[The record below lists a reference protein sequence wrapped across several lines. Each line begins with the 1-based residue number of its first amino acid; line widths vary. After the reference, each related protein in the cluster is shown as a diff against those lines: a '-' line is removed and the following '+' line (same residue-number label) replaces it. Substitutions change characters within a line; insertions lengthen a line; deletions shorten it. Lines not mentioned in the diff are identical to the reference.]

1 MSGRQSA
8 SVRDRALG
16 RARYAADLAP
26 TDACLVDVVR
36 SPHPHA
42 RVRSIDTAAA
52 LRLPGVLDVLTPEFF
67 GDIRIGRLIADEP
80 ALATTARYVGDA
92 IAAVA
97 AVDRESLLAGIAAL
111 DIDYEPLPHA
121 ATMGAAR
128 SLPVDIHETAP
139 GNITSAF
146 SCERGDWE
154 EVASRVVEWAE
165 GTFELAPVPHAYL
178 EPRATFV
185 RVVDGLLELV
195 TGSHFPSALEEDY
208 REIIESWGADL
219 RIITPEIGGSFGAKW
234 EHPSH
239 LVCLAFAHRLGRDV
253 SMITPRRDDMIAGR
267 VRLGMRLTVAIGA
280 DADGRLIAKRS
291 FVEADNGAYSG
302 HGPSVTISAA
312 VRADNL
318 YRYEAV
324 RATAELIYTNTMP
337 SECFRGFGHPQAA
350 FAQEQ
355 LIDELAAR
363 LGFSPA
369 DMRRHNVVAAGD
381 TGVHGWEIGSS
392 GIQSC
397 ISEIE
402 ARIDRHRSTHPATDP
417 GDRFQTGYGFATCIH
432 GISSRAYDPRFD
444 RDEVMLTPGA
454 DGIIT
459 INSGEVEI
467 GCGTNEV
474 LLTIVSEELEIP
486 RDRLRVVFGDTER
499 GPYGL
504 GNFASRTTLVAGRAA
519 KDACRRLRERCAAI
533 APELGLT
540 PGRAIDEV
548 IDAAAASARVG
559 EIAVTGRFEPEGVV
573 IPDASAFGN
582 VSTAYNFAAHG
593 CAIRIDTWTGK
604 TTVEQYWAAH
614 DPGRIFNPTGAVGQ
628 VIGGVTQG
636 LGMALTEAL
645 SIDDHGRVLN
655 PGFLDDRVATFP
667 DAVPIE
673 VIFVDA
679 DDPAGPDGAKT
690 IAEPPLIP
698 VPACVANAIH
708 DAIGVRHRQTPMT
721 SERTWRL
728 LTADEPATNEEE
740 A

>member
-1 MSGRQSA
+1 MSGHQSA

-16 RARYAADLAP
+16 RARYAADITPAG
-26 TDACLVDVVR
+26 AAVVDVAR

-42 RVRSIDTAAA
+42 RVVGIDTSAA
-52 LRLPGVLDVLTPEFF
+52 LAVPGVLDVLTPDFF
-67 GDIRIGRLIADEP
+67 GGITIGRLIADEP
-80 ALATTARYVGDA
+80 ALTATARYVGDA
-92 IAAVA
+92 LAAVA
-97 AVDRESLLAGIAAL
+97 AEDHESLIAGIAAL
-111 DIDYEPLPHA
+111 DIEFEVLPHA
-121 ATMGAAR
+121 VTTDAAR
-128 SLPVDIHETAP
+128 DLPIDIQDTAP

-146 SCERGDWE
+146 HAERGEWE
-154 EVASRVVEWAE
+154 AVTSRVSEWAE

-185 RVVDGLLELV
+185 RVLDGLLELV
-195 TGSHFPSALEEDY
+195 TGNHFPTALEEDY
-208 REIIESWGADL
+208 REIVAPWGADL
-219 RIITPEIGGSFGAKW
+219 RIVTPEIGGSFGAKW

-253 SMITPRRDDMIAGR
+253 SMVTPRRDDMIAGR
-267 VRLGMRLTVAIGA
+267 GRLGMRLKVAIGA
-280 DADGRLIAKRS
+280 DADGRLLAKRTV
-291 FVEADNGAYSG
+291 VEADNGAYSG
-302 HGPSVTISAA
+302 HGPSVTVSAA

-324 RATAELIYTNTMP
+324 RSDAELIYTNTMP
-337 SECFRGFGHPQAA
+337 AECFRGFGHPQAA

-355 LIDELAAR
+355 LIDELAGR
-363 LGFSPA
+363 LGISPA
-369 DMRRHNVVAAGD
+369 DMRRRNVVAAGD
-381 TGVHGWEIGSS
+381 TGIHGWEIGSS
-392 GIQSC
+392 GMQSC
-397 ISEIE
+397 LDEIE
-402 ARIDRHRSTHPATDP
+402 ARVEEHRSANPTADP
-417 GDRFQTGYGFATCIH
+417 SDRFQTGYGLATCIH

-444 RDEVMLTPGA
+444 RDEIMLTPGA
-454 DGIIT
+454 DGTIT

-474 LLTIVSEELEIP
+474 LMAIVSEELGIR

-519 KDACRRLRERCAAI
+519 QEACRRLRARCSEIAAEVGLDSDASI
-533 APELGLT
+533 A
-540 PGRAIDEV
+540 EV
-548 IDAAAASARVG
+548 HDAAAAAGRLD
-559 EIAVTGRFEPEGVV
+559 ELAVTGRFEPDGVV
-573 IPDASAFGN
+573 IPDATAFGN
-582 VSTAYNFAAHG
+582 VSTAYNFAAHA
-593 CAIRIDTWTGK
+593 CAVRVDTWTGK

-614 DPGRIFNPTGAVGQ
+614 DPGRIFNPPGAIGQ

-645 SIDDHGRVLN
+645 AVDGGGRVLN

-673 VIFVDA
+673 VILVGA

-708 DAIGVRHRQTPMT
+708 DAVGIRHRQTPMT

-728 LTADEPATNEEE
+728 LSES
-740 A
+740 